1 MPALLSAERP
11 VQDQL
16 AIGELQRD
24 VCQGVHGSADGLA
37 ALRLVPVPDVGP
49 PFDGEL
55 LAGASAD
62 VAAGPIPLGHG
73 FFDGWACHTT
83 ETGAATAECEQAG
96 RAEGTGAC
104 PGDLIASSAEI
115 RRVEGPG
122 EWPRQ
127 FARLLAEALAGARPV
142 RQILPWTSDR
152 ARGHL
157 HRLMPLF
164 GGGQRPRVMR
174 VIATRPTRE
183 VIEMT
188 VIVKLGTRTRALAI
202 RLEHMAAPRHI
213 PAPSAPAALRWVCTA
228 IEAA

>member
-11 VQDQL
+11 VQDPL
-16 AIGELQRD
+16 CSGEVDDL
-24 VCQGVHGSADGLA
+24 S

-49 PFDGEL
+49 PFDGEMV
-55 LAGASAD
+55 AGAPAFAAVGGAPAECRQPGWAERMHAGGQPGSPATS
-62 VAAGPIPLGHG
+62 AAGI
-73 FFDGWACHTT
+73 
-83 ETGAATAECEQAG
+83 G
-96 RAEGTGAC
+96 RG
-104 PGDLIASSAEI
+104 
-115 RRVEGPG
+115 EGPG
-122 EWPRQ
+122 EWPQQ

-164 GGGQRPRVMR
+164 GGGQRPRVQR
-174 VIATRPTRE
+174 VIATRPSRE

-188 VIVKLGTRTRALAI
+188 VIVSVSTRTRALAI
-202 RLEHMAAPRHI
+202 RLERMAPRRQLSRHDDRAI
-213 PAPSAPAALRWVCTA
+213 DSSQPALRWVCTD

>member
-11 VQDQL
+11 VQDPL

-24 VCQGVHGSADGLA
+24 VGQAVQGSADGLA

-49 PFDGEL
+49 PFDSEL

-62 VAAGPIPLGHG
+62 VTAGL
-73 FFDGWACHTT
+73 
-83 ETGAATAECEQAG
+83 
-96 RAEGTGAC
+96 AEGIVAC
-104 PGDLIASSAEI
+104 LGNPMAGTAGI
-115 RRVEGPG
+115 RRMESPG
-122 EWPRQ
+122 EWPQQ

-157 HRLMPLF
+157 RRLMPLF
-164 GGGQRPRVMR
+164 GGGQRPRVLR

-188 VIVKLGTRTRALAI
+188 VILELGTRTRALAM
-202 RLEHMAAPRHI
+202 RLEHMPPRRQLSRYAEHGDNGTQ
-213 PAPSAPAALRWVCTA
+213 PDRSTPAALRWVCTD